1 MAPRAPLPTGSKLDY
16 LSKSQLFAGL
26 AKEDMKSFEGL
37 TAMTRCE
44 RGKVFFS
51 AHDSPGTIYILKA
64 GSVRLF
70 RRDDEGHQLT
80 VAMLDA
86 GSIFGESSLLGQS
99 HADVYAE
106 ALEECLLCVIP
117 AQQMRELISRFPQIG
132 LNLLEHVGE
141 RLRRSQELSEE
152 MAYWNVQRRL
162 AHQLQLLAERYG
174 HPSLTGGT
182 MISKV
187 FNQTDLA
194 EMVGATRQTV
204 SELMNTLVRHEI
216 VAIRR
221 RRIVIRDADALA
233 AFAEAARQRRR
244 S

>member
-1 MAPRAPLPTGSKLDY
+1 
-16 LSKSQLFAGL
+16 
-26 AKEDMKSFEGL
+26 MKTFEGM
-37 TAMTRCE
+37 TAMTSCE

-51 AHDSPGTIYILKA
+51 ANESPGAIYILKE

-70 RRDDEGHQLT
+70 RRDEEGRQLT
-80 VAMLDA
+80 VAILDA

-99 HADVYAE
+99 HANVHAE

-117 AQQMRELISRFPQIG
+117 THQMRELIKQFPQIG

-162 AHQLQLLAERYG
+162 AHQLELLAERYG
-174 HPSLTGGT
+174 HPSMLGGT
-182 MISKV
+182 VINKV
-187 FNQTDLA
+187 FNQIDLA

-204 SELMNTLVRHEI
+204 SELMNTLTRDDI
-216 VAIRR
+216 ITIRR
-221 RRIVIRDADALA
+221 RKIVIRDAEALA
-233 AFAEAARQRRR
+233 RFGEAAKHRKHR
-244 S
+244 